1 MKPVI
6 LLIAIVFTFATGAF
20 SQNFT
25 EASKYND
32 YIVELQNKIGYKM
45 LEFNERMG
53 EEDAT
58 LESVTPYH
66 TALLQ
71 TTKDVI
77 ADLKKMPAF
86 EGNTSFRNSAIDLF
100 NFYLKTIEVDYK
112 EMMELIFAERID
124 DASLERLNQIL
135 EQITEEEAVYDE
147 NFAREQQ
154 AFADKYNFDLI
165 DNELQEEIDELDE
178 EEETE

>member
-6 LLIAIVFTFATGAF
+6 LLIAIVFTFTTGAF
-20 SQNFT
+20 AQKFT
-25 EASKYND
+25 EASEYND

-45 LEFNERMG
+45 LEFNERIG
-53 EEDAT
+53 EEGAT

-66 TALLQ
+66 SALVQ

-77 ADLKKMPAF
+77 ADLKKLPAF
-86 EGNTSFRNSAIDLF
+86 EGNSSFKNSAVDLF

-112 EMMELIFAERID
+112 EMMELIFSETMDEA
-124 DASLERLNQIL
+124 ALERLSQIL
-135 EQITEEEAVYDE
+135 EQITTDEAVYDE

-165 DNELQEEIDELDE
+165 DNELQDEIDDLDE